1 MTNCRFSRG
10 EILAGAGAVTI
21 AGLTACDH
29 SASSLLPGSGN
40 SQAFGSQ
47 YHVKTPD
54 VEVKKPTGAAI
65 QKAIDGLPSSGGT
78 VQLTADVPYVID
90 KALVINKRQNI
101 TLIGRGPIV
110 TRLQAKSGAQLKAPG
125 QNAECILAID
135 SSTGITI
142 QALECDTN
150 NENNSS
156 GLPRYGIGAW
166 SAKSLTISAVTFI
179 NGQGSDASNEGL
191 SVNDSSK
198 VQIEN
203 CKVLDSRTGFAL
215 TNVTNFT
222 VTSCLVQ
229 DCQGVD
235 ASTTSAGIAIVSST
249 SGRVSGCYLTQNQLS
264 ASIYLQRTSSVLV
277 GSSRVSYTQPFGSTG
292 NPGIL
297 IDGGN
302 DRINVRRTLLA
313 HNSGSGVVL
322 TNSTIVTVKACTI
335 FENGKFATGG
345 NGINLAGGNSKVEL
359 YGNRVLNSH
368 RPAPDGSSG
377 IAAGFGDSM
386 DSDTR
391 VHDVTV
397 HGWDA
402 GVSLGQ
408 NSKSID
414 VSYNDLRFNKKCVN
428 NGGSGNQVGDNRC

>member
-1 MTNCRFSRG
+1 MTHRRFSRG
-10 EILAGAGAVTI
+10 EIIAGAGAVTI

-47 YHVKTPD
+47 YHEIGTPAVK
-54 VEVKKPTGAAI
+54 VKQPTGAAI

-78 VQLTADVPYVID
+78 VELTADVPYVID

-198 VQIEN
+198 V
-203 CKVLDSRTGFAL
+203 
-215 TNVTNFT
+215 
-222 VTSCLVQ
+222 
-229 DCQGVD
+229 
-235 ASTTSAGIAIVSST
+235 
-249 SGRVSGCYLTQNQLS
+249 
-264 ASIYLQRTSSVLV
+264 
-277 GSSRVSYTQPFGSTG
+277 
-292 NPGIL
+292 
-297 IDGGN
+297 
-302 DRINVRRTLLA
+302 
-313 HNSGSGVVL
+313 
-322 TNSTIVTVKACTI
+322 
-335 FENGKFATGG
+335 
-345 NGINLAGGNSKVEL
+345 
-359 YGNRVLNSH
+359 
-368 RPAPDGSSG
+368 
-377 IAAGFGDSM
+377 
-386 DSDTR
+386 
-391 VHDVTV
+391 
-397 HGWDA
+397 
-402 GVSLGQ
+402 
-408 NSKSID
+408 
-414 VSYNDLRFNKKCVN
+414 
-428 NGGSGNQVGDNRC
+428 